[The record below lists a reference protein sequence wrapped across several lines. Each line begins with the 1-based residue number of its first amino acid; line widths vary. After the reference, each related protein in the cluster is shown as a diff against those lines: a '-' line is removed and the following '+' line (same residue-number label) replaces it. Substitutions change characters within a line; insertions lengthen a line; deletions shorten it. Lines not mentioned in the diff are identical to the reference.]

1 MLYLDLDLDLD
12 LDSGK
17 RRLERNPRRNPRSRG
32 KFAKKVVESTSFQ
45 EVKANT
51 TGIGFEKKADGENSK
66 KKSKRKIRPKQG
78 ESGKKAAPKMLLK
91 K

>member
-1 MLYLDLDLDLD
+1 VLVLYLDLDLD

-66 KKSKRKIRPKQG
+66 KKSKRNN
-78 ESGKKAAPKMLLK
+78 KAEAG
-91 K
+91 